1 MWIVLDAGPLGLL
14 ANPTRSGPAQAA
26 QSWARAKIAD
36 GHHLVV
42 AEISDYE
49 VRRELLRANRAA
61 AVARL
66 DAICAGFGYAP
77 ITTSVMRD
85 AAQLWANARN
95 SGQPTAHDHALDG
108 DVILAAQARTLPVGR
123 DEPVVVA
130 TTNTG
135 HLALYVA
142 AEVWGDL

>member
-14 ANPTRSGPAQAA
+14 ANPTGRGPAKAV

-49 VRRELLRANRAA
+49 VRRELVRADRTAA
-61 AVARL
+61 IERL
-66 DAICAGFGYAP
+66 DALCTGFGYAP

-85 AAQLWANARN
+85 AAQLWASARN
-95 SGQPTAHDHALDG
+95 RGQPTAHHHTLDG
-108 DVILAAQARTLPVGR
+108 DVILAAQARALPLGP
-123 DEPVVVA
+123 DESVVVA

-135 HLALYVA
+135 HLGLYVT

>member
-14 ANPTRSGPAQAA
+14 ANPTGSGPAAAA

-49 VRRELLRANRAA
+49 VRRELLRGERSAA
-61 AVARL
+61 IARL
-66 DAICAGFGYAP
+66 DALCAGFGYAP
-77 ITTSVMRD
+77 ITTRVMRD
-85 AAQLWANARN
+85 AAELWANARN
-95 SGQPTAHDHALDG
+95 RGQPTAHDYALDG
-108 DVILAAQARTLPVGR
+108 DVILAAQARTLPVGPE
-123 DEPVVVA
+123 EPVVVA

-135 HLALYVA
+135 HLARYVTA
-142 AEVWGDL
+142 AVWNDI